1 MLKLDRAH
9 GNEKMAIDRYHNDG
23 ETSTVKS
30 LQTPIFASTLL
41 GTWHGPGG
49 GWCRSGRAGRTVGQ
63 IGSSANVESSPL
75 SGRLAVVMFFH
86 QYLSIFVQPWHARNS
101 PSLHAMP
108 RPSSRKRC
116 EWHVSGML
124 SRHESN
130 AKKNTFFI
138 RTEAYNLH
146 MQMFCPFGCE
156 SFTGIW

>member
-1 MLKLDRAH
+1 MMKDESKAAYITVIASSQTDRPFVNIGRSFLLPH
-9 GNEKMAIDRYHNDG
+9 LCIHPTRYLAR
-23 ETSTVKS
+23 S
-30 LQTPIFASTLL
+30 
-41 GTWHGPGG
+41 GG
-49 GWCRSGRAGRTVGQ
+49 GWCRSGQAGRTVGQ
-63 IGSSANVESSPL
+63 VGSSANVESSPL

-86 QYLSIFVQPWHARNS
+86 QYLSIFVQPWHARTS

-146 MQMFCPFGCE
+146 MQVLCPFGCE

>member
-1 MLKLDRAH
+1 M
-9 GNEKMAIDRYHNDG
+9 IY
-23 ETSTVKS
+23 
-30 LQTPIFASTLL
+30 
-41 GTWHGPGG
+41 GG
-49 GWCRSGRAGRTVGQ
+49 GRSYRYPTDLTDPTDSIALAGPTDLTDLTEPTAPTDPNSRIDPSHLWGNQSKEKLRLKTGADGRASRTVGQ
-63 IGSSANVESSPL
+63 VGSSANGESSPL

-86 QYLSIFVQPWHARNS
+86 QYLSIFVQPWHARTS

-130 AKKNTFFI
+130 AKKHTFFI

-146 MQMFCPFGCE
+146 M
-156 SFTGIW
+156 